1 MVNQPIIDILM
12 LAVSLLGTVL
22 FCRFLFR
29 HPHFTGSK
37 ISLFAMVFFAMTPF
51 MNLWAHEF
59 AIGIAAFVRWQQGLF
74 VYDFR
79 FYSLMLLGAVFIGLG
94 GYLLAQLGA
103 LSRGVGT
110 ARRSIRRACL
120 LQILCSLPLF
130 PLNPIGLMPALA
142 ALGVL
147 AVLFFAFRRAGKA
160 KSVPVAA

>member
-1 MVNQPIIDILM
+1 MENKPFVDVLM

-29 HPHFTGSK
+29 HPHFTGRK
-37 ISLFAMVFFAMTPF
+37 APLFAMVFFAMNPF
-51 MNLWAHEF
+51 VNLWAHEF
-59 AIGIAAFVRWQQGLF
+59 AIGFAAFLRWQRGLF

-103 LSRGVGT
+103 LSRSVAT

-120 LQILCSLPLF
+120 LQIGCSLPLF

-142 ALGVL
+142 SLGVL
-147 AVLFFAFRRAGKA
+147 AVLFFAFRRTPQP
-160 KSVPVAA
+160 KSVAIVA

>member
-1 MVNQPIIDILM
+1 MENKPFLDVLM
-12 LAVSLLGTVL
+12 LVVSLLGTIL

-29 HPHFTGSK
+29 HPHFTGRK
-37 ISLFAMVFFAMTPF
+37 AALFAMVFFAMNPF
-51 MNLWAHEF
+51 LNLWAHEF
-59 AIGIAAFVRWQQGLF
+59 AIGISAFVRWQQGLF

-103 LSRGVGT
+103 LSRGVAT

-120 LQILCSLPLF
+120 LQMGCSLPLF

-142 ALGVL
+142 SLGVL
-147 AVLFFAFRRAGKA
+147 AVLFFASRRAGKS
-160 KSVPVAA
+160 KSIPVAA

>member
-1 MVNQPIIDILM
+1 MENKPFVDVLM
-12 LAVSLLGTVL
+12 LGVSLLGTVL

-29 HPHFTGSK
+29 HPHFTGRK
-37 ISLFAMVFFAMTPF
+37 AALFIMVFLAMNPF
-51 MNLWAHEF
+51 MNLWAHQF
-59 AIGIAAFVRWQQGLF
+59 AIGISAFVRWQQELF

-103 LSRGVGT
+103 LSRGVVT

-120 LQILCSLPLF
+120 LQMGCSLPLF

-142 ALGVL
+142 SLGVL
-147 AVLFFAFRRAGKA
+147 AVLSFASRRAGKPA
-160 KSVPVAA
+160 SIPLAA

>member
-1 MVNQPIIDILM
+1 MENKPFLDVLM

-29 HPHFTGSK
+29 HPHFTGRK
-37 ISLFAMVFFAMTPF
+37 AALFAMVFFAMTPF
-51 MNLWAHEF
+51 INLWAHEF
-59 AIGIAAFVRWQQGLF
+59 AIGISAFVRWQQGLF

-103 LSRGVGT
+103 LSRGVAT
-110 ARRSIRRACL
+110 ARRSICRACL
-120 LQILCSLPLF
+120 LQMLCSLPLF

-142 ALGVL
+142 SLGVL
-147 AVLFFAFRRAGKA
+147 AVLFVASRRAGKP
-160 KSVPVAA
+160 KSVPVMA